1 MSVHVMSWVFKHSE
15 ETLGRRLV
23 LLVLADHAKE
33 DGTEA
38 WPSVQT
44 IVEQARISERQVQY
58 ALRRLE
64 EAGAITKT
72 GRHRGQ
78 NQRYGT
84 NVYSVNMKG
93 ANTAPLDE
101 PKGAIYDI
109 QRVPYSA
116 PEPSLLQPPLGP
128 TPNGVG
134 RRNPIWDA
142 LTEVFGEATT
152 ETARSRR
159 GKVCR
164 SLVAAGASPD
174 EIIRRA
180 KSWPRHFDD
189 ATLTEL
195 ALEKHWDVLG
205 RAPLRAGK
213 R

>member
-1 MSVHVMSWVFKHSE
+1 MSWVLKHSE

-93 ANTAPLDE
+93 AISAPLDK

-116 PEPSLLQPPLGP
+116 PEPSLLQPVLKSKAVAA
-128 TPNGVG
+128 TP
-134 RRNPIWDA
+134 RNPIWDA
-142 LTEVFGEATT
+142 LTEVFGDATT

-164 SLVAAGASPD
+164 SLAAAGASPD
-174 EIIRRA
+174 EIVRRA

-195 ALEKHWDVLG
+195 ALEKHWDTL
-205 RAPLRAGK
+205 AHKPLRMA
-213 R
+213 RNA

>member
-1 MSVHVMSWVFKHSE
+1 MSVHVMSWVLKHSE

-64 EAGAITKT
+64 EAGAITKN

-93 ANTAPLDE
+93 AISAPLDE

-116 PEPSLLQPPLGP
+116 PEPSLLQPSKSKAFAAKP
-128 TPNGVG
+128 
-134 RRNPIWDA
+134 RNPLWDA
-142 LTEVFGEATT
+142 LSAVFGEATT

-164 SLVAAGASPD
+164 SLAAAGASPD
-174 EIIRRA
+174 EIVRRA

-195 ALEKHWDVLG
+195 ALEKHWDTL
-205 RAPLRAGK
+205 AHKPLRMNA
-213 R
+213 